1 MATIKTRIKKAFKNE
16 TLEEIRAWN
25 MDSGQVFFFYQV
37 SDLFVIE
44 GEMGR
49 KAFKTYNGAFNRFA
63 KISKGLDLEFHTSDD
78 ILDIDTFQAIQMEEK

>member
-44 GEMGR
+44 GKMGR
-49 KAFKTYNGAFNRFA
+49 KAFKT
-63 KISKGLDLEFHTSDD
+63 
-78 ILDIDTFQAIQMEEK
+78 